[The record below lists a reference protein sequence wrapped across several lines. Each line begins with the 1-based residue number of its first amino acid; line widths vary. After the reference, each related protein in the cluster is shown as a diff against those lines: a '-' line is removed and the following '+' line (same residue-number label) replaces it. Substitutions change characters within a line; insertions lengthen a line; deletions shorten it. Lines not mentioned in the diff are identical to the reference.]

1 MAHSI
6 TIQTKNLPAS
16 LREEIEDKEP
26 KSGAVVTLLEELAT
40 RREEALTDDTS
51 ELRREMDRLETENSN
66 HQQRMVVLEREV
78 ANATKHNEALQ
89 GRISNLKS
97 VHNAEIYALREE
109 LDALEAALGNA
120 LDLVTFYRNKTKE
133 G

>member
-6 TIQTKNLPAS
+6 TIQTKNIPTN

-40 RREEALTDDTS
+40 HREEASSDNTA
-51 ELRREMDRLETENSN
+51 ELRGEMDRLEAENSSFR
-66 HQQRMVVLEREV
+66 QRMVVLEREA
-78 ANATKHNEALQ
+78 ANATKHNESLQ
-89 GRISNLKS
+89 GRISDVKS
-97 VHNAEIYALREE
+97 VLYALREE
-109 LDALEAALGNA
+109 LDTLEAALGNA

>member
-6 TIQTKNLPAS
+6 TIQTKNIPTN

-26 KSGAVVTLLEELAT
+26 KSGAVVSLLEELDLY
-40 RREEALTDDTS
+40 RKHDEANNDNTG
-51 ELRREMDRLETENSN
+51 ELRKEMTRLEVENSN
-66 HQQRMVVLEREV
+66 VRQRMATLERE
-78 ANATKHNEALQ
+78 ASNATKHNETLQ

-109 LDALEAALGNA
+109 LDALESALGNA
-120 LDLVTFYRNKTKE
+120 LDLVTFYRNKTK
-133 G
+133 